1 MRTTGATVAT
11 RLIAYGYCDRQR
23 GTFVADNRRQSCS
36 NLWLLET
43 IVGCVSLTGE
53 PRLTSGAGEFLQASV
68 DGSIRRKFGSA
79 RLCGKLGR
87 RFFSPSRSVQF
98 KPPFRFLLR

>member
-1 MRTTGATVAT
+1 MR
-11 RLIAYGYCDRQR
+11 
-23 GTFVADNRRQSCS
+23 
-36 NLWLLET
+36 
-43 IVGCVSLTGE
+43 
-53 PRLTSGAGEFLQASV
+53 RLTSGAGEFLQASI

-87 RFFSPSRSVQF
+87 CFFSLSRTVQL